1 MDIKAE
7 AKFVQISP
15 KKVHPWLAGL
25 RRKPVVLA
33 LDSLRYAQSKAGKML
48 YKLIHSAA
56 ANATNNYNFKIDNL
70 KIKSLVVDEGPR
82 IKRYWFRSH
91 GSADIKLKR
100 YAHLRVILEE
110 IIPVKVE
117 KKAATLPI
125 TPISPKADAT
135 KLGSPTNLTSE
146 HGKTELSRPKNKLS
160 GKKLFTRTTNK

>member
-15 KKVHPWLAGL
+15 KKMQPWLGSL

-33 LDSLRYAQSKAGKML
+33 LDSLRYAQTKAGKML

-70 KIKSLVVDEGPR
+70 KIKSLVADEGPR

-110 IIPVKVE
+110 IAAVKVE
-117 KKAATLPI
+117 KKI
-125 TPISPKADAT
+125 VTPAVPTPKTDISKSVDT
-135 KLGSPTNLTSE
+135 TNLPNTS
-146 HGKTELSRPKNKLS
+146 GKTDLAKPKMKLNAR
-160 GKKLFTRTTNK
+160 KLFTRTTNK